1 MSVRKQ
7 ITVPPEVDRRLRRL
21 ARQQGIAQSALP
33 DPSDQVRSVLS
44 FADII
49 KDSPPRLSEEVAR
62 RSTADGAQPTTVTVV

>member
-49 KDSPPRLSEEVAR
+49 KDSPPRLSEEVDA
-62 RSTADGAQPTTVTVV
+62 TLYG